1 MAHHILHGQIVNP
14 KGGEDDD
21 AHESDGEEDE
31 EIISLDEGFV

>member
-1 MAHHILHGQIVNP
+1 MTRELIHTAAMTAC
-14 KGGEDDD
+14 DD